1 MFQECLLAD
10 AKFLII
16 IAGSNRSVATFFFV
30 FLGVFLFRFSCVLA
44 AAAEQSRWL
53 LGGDRVM
60 GFFFFFSVAEGGRRQ
75 RKRKS
80 V

>member
-1 MFQECLLAD
+1 LAN

-16 IAGSNRSVATFFFV
+16 IAGSNRSDATLFLF

-44 AAAEQSRWL
+44 AAAEQRRWL

-60 GFFFFFSVAEGGRRQ
+60 GFVFFFSVAVGGRRQ

>member
-1 MFQECLLAD
+1 V
-10 AKFLII
+10 II
-16 IAGSNRSVATFFFV
+16 ISFEKIFFFF
-30 FLGVFLFRFSCVLA
+30 FLGVFLFRFSWVLA
-44 AAAEQSRWL
+44 AAAEQGRWL

-60 GFFFFFSVAEGGRRQ
+60 GFVFFFSVAVGGRRQ